1 MVAFQVS
8 VRLPTAHCCAAARA
22 RVHGCHS
29 MLSVHVE
36 LLARAAW
43 LRIHARH
50 VLIPRISLVF
60 TCRAPSLCSQDQHDG
75 VQTDVEALLH
85 VCLHIAA
92 AAQLRGALA
101 DCSLLR
107 CGARARTA
115 VDKTAGLYERQHTS
129 AYVSIRR
136 RGQEPSPGIETAA

>member
-1 MVAFQVS
+1 
-8 VRLPTAHCCAAARA
+8 
-22 RVHGCHS
+22 

-60 TCRAPSLCSQDQHDG
+60 TCRTPSLCSQDQHDG

-85 VCLHIAA
+85 VCFHIAA

-107 CGARARTA
+107 CGARTRTA
-115 VDKTAGLYERQHTS
+115 AASMLSVHVELLARAAWLRMHARHVLILRVSLIITCRAPSLLAGP
-129 AYVSIRR
+129 A
-136 RGQEPSPGIETAA
+136 

>member
-1 MVAFQVS
+1 
-8 VRLPTAHCCAAARA
+8 
-22 RVHGCHS
+22 

-50 VLIPRISLVF
+50 VRIPRISLVF

-85 VCLHIAA
+85 VCFHIAA

-107 CGARARTA
+107 CGARARA
-115 VDKTAGLYERQHTS
+115 RLLPAC
-129 AYVSIRR
+129 
-136 RGQEPSPGIETAA
+136 

>member
-1 MVAFQVS
+1 M
-8 VRLPTAHCCAAARA
+8 
-22 RVHGCHS
+22 
-29 MLSVHVE
+29 E

-75 VQTDVEALLH
+75 VQTNVEALLH
-85 VCLHIAA
+85 VCFHIAA

-115 VDKTAGLYERQHTS
+115 
-129 AYVSIRR
+129 
-136 RGQEPSPGIETAA
+136 AASMLSVHVELLARAA